1 MSKRVISLIN
11 KQKLTIDDLFLVP
24 MELESEDEDKDN
36 LEGDKDELERS
47 HIMEELWLEGVQLP
61 PEPTGQCSAELQ
73 VTILIF

>member
-1 MSKRVISLIN
+1 
-11 KQKLTIDDLFLVP
+11 

-73 VTILIF
+73 VSILIFQLLGVCFISPKLPI

>member
-1 MSKRVISLIN
+1 MHSLPFI
-11 KQKLTIDDLFLVP
+11 LWIIYIDVLVP

-61 PEPTGQCSAELQ
+61 PEPTGQCSVELQ
-73 VTILIF
+73 VRILIF